1 MPPNGEGRPLA
12 RSGPDA
18 KCAPITTASLAMRTL
33 AARAAGR
40 GWHVFPSLP
49 GGKEPAIPSAHP
61 KGDPARGTCTG
72 ECGRD
77 GHGFHDA
84 TTDPDAIR
92 AWWRPYSARNVAIAT
107 GASNLVVID
116 LDPPDGRA
124 HLARLGPSLPATFTV
139 STARPGGLHR
149 YFAAVPGRLIRSSA
163 GKIAPNVDV
172 RAAGGYAI
180 AAGSIVG
187 GRAYEITDDREP
199 APLPHWLAD
208 LADPPAPTVPPVTEA
223 RPVAALGGYAAA
235 ALRDEA
241 ERLAATT
248 SGRNNRL
255 NRAAFS
261 LGTLIGAG
269 MLSEAAVVQ
278 ALRDAAQQNGL
289 AAKSGGRRCEATIQS
304 GLSAGMAKPRQVSA

>member
-107 GASNLVVID
+107 GVSNLVVID

-124 HLARLGPSLPATFTV
+124 HFARLGPSLPATFTV

-149 YFAAVPGRLIRSSA
+149 YFAAIPGRRSGVRPEKSRRMSTSGRLAATPSRPARSSA
-163 GKIAPNVDV
+163 AAHTRSPMTASPRRSPTGSLTWPTRQRPLSRRSLR
-172 RAAGGYAI
+172 RA
-180 AAGSIVG
+180 
-187 GRAYEITDDREP
+187 R
-199 APLPHWLAD
+199 LP
-208 LADPPAPTVPPVTEA
+208 
-223 RPVAALGGYAAA
+223 ALGGYAAA